1 MPEEFRV
8 DTVTLGRV
16 TLLRAAGR
24 LDARTTPQ
32 LLARCSEVRKPGVQ
46 VVLNLAEVSFVSSS
60 GVGALL
66 AIAEEARLSGGG
78 LRISPPSAAV
88 RSAIELLNL
97 DQFLTLD
104 ETEQQALD
112 ALAAA

>member
-1 MPEEFRV
+1 MLEDFRIA
-8 DTVTLGRV
+8 TVVLGRA
-16 TLLRAAGR
+16 TLLRVAGR

-32 LLARCSEVRKPGVQ
+32 LLTRCSEARKPGVH
-46 VVLNLAEVSFVSSS
+46 VVLNLADVSFVSSS

-78 LRISPPSAAV
+78 LRISPPSTAV
-88 RSAIELLNL
+88 RSAIQLLNL
-97 DQFLTLD
+97 DQFLTID

-112 ALAAA
+112 ALEAA

>member
-1 MPEEFRV
+1 MPEGFTIA
-8 DTVTLGRV
+8 TVTLGQVTVLRV
-16 TLLRAAGR
+16 GGR

-32 LLARCSEVRKPGVQ
+32 LLAGCSKARKPGGQ

-78 LRISPPSAAV
+78 LRISPPSTAV

-97 DQFLTLD
+97 DQFLTID
-104 ETEQQALD
+104 ESEQQALD
-112 ALAAA
+112 ALEAA